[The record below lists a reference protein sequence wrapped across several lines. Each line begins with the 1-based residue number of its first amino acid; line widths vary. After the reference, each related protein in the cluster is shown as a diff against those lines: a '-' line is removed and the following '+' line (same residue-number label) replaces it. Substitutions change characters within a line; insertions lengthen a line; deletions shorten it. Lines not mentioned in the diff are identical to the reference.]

1 MIGIA
6 KIAVKR
12 LGLAAILL
20 LLSLILP
27 LSVSAMEKSKR
38 NSLGMEFVLIQPGTF
53 SMGTAGERTPS
64 KSNEIFHEVTLTR
77 PFYMQTTEVT
87 VAQWRK
93 VMGERFFAKKKGTP
107 DMPVVK
113 VSWEDC
119 EEFIHKLNE
128 RGEGTYRLPT
138 EAEWEY
144 ACRSGTTTPYNW
156 GEDIDCSRAM
166 YSNNTLKSSGCVKYV
181 ATEKKLPADQPA
193 PVKRYAPNAWGL
205 YDMSGNVWEWCHDW
219 YGPYPKGPVTDPQG
233 PESGDDRVRRGG
245 SWYGKGSRCRCANR
259 NWSHPANRYQTTGFR
274 LVMEAGE

>member
-6 KIAVKR
+6 KTTVKR
-12 LGLAAILL
+12 LGLAVIPL

-27 LSVSAMEKSKR
+27 LSLPAMEKSQR

-53 SMGTAGERTPS
+53 SMGSAAGDAPRRA
-64 KSNEIFHEVTLTR
+64 NEVLHEVTLTR

-87 VAQWRK
+87 VQQWRA

-119 EEFIHKLNE
+119 EEFLRKLNQM
-128 RGEGTYRLPT
+128 GKGTYRLPT

-144 ACRSGTTTPYNW
+144 ACRSGATTPYNW
-156 GEDIDCSRAM
+156 GRTIDCSRAM
-166 YSNNTLKSSGCVKYV
+166 YSNNTLKYDDCVKYV
-181 ATEKKLPADQPA
+181 TTQKKLPADQPA
-193 PVKRYAPNAWGL
+193 PVKSYAPNAWGL

-219 YGPYPKGPVTDPQG
+219 YGPYPKKPVTDPQG
-233 PESGDDRVRRGG
+233 PESGAARVRRGG
-245 SWYGKGSRCRCANR
+245 SWYGKASRCRCANR

-274 LVMEAGE
+274 LVMEVGE